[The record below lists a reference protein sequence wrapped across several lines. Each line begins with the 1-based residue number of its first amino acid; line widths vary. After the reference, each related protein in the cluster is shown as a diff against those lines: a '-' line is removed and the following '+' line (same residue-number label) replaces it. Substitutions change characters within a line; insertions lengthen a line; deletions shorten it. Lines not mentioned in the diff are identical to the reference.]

1 MNNKFWREV
10 FDQVMSL
17 VLIYRVDPAGPQLM
31 FVNSVVTSV
40 LGYTAEAFVMESEQS
55 GKLRSQL
62 DEVFRAASQG
72 DPIVQL
78 TDLGGSEKKFNL
90 GVSSFVSDSI
100 KSDLVVVTLQNLD
113 SASSVSTE
121 FSSEVVAESLVM
133 GSIIERLNH
142 VATAN
147 GNMIFVGEAGTGKR
161 MLMGQ
166 LLPDAVRAGHSI
178 WILDYESPKAQFL
191 SDGVQ
196 VDVDTLFAQRI
207 KKPVTLC
214 VYEFQSMPVVDQ
226 QRLLK
231 WLDSNDQDKRFIVG
245 SQVSADEL
253 VSRGTLDAAL
263 YYKLNLISIVL
274 PPLTMRRSDIRPYT
288 ELWFRRARNAMGIEK
303 PEISDKEW
311 DRLFHFAY
319 SGNFDELNQILIR
332 SLAAYKDVFTFM
344 VDEPKAKKQIEKRVE
359 QSKMVNGLSIQM
371 PFDDYM
377 REYLSAVL
385 ETCDGKIYGDDG
397 AAAVLG
403 MKPTTLQSKM
413 QKYGVRRV
421 ES

>member
-1 MNNKFWREV
+1 
-10 FDQVMSL
+10 MSL
-17 VLIYRVDPAGPQLM
+17 VLIYRVDPTGPQLM
-31 FVNSVVTSV
+31 FVNSVVTSL

-55 GKLRSQL
+55 GKLRNQL
-62 DEVFRAASQG
+62 DDVFRAASDG

-78 TDLGGSEKKFNL
+78 TDLGGSEKNFSL

-100 KSDLVVVTLQNLD
+100 KADLVVVTLQNLD
-113 SASSVSTE
+113 SSNSVSTG
-121 FSSEVVAESLVM
+121 FSSEVIAESLVM

-142 VATAN
+142 VARAN

-161 MLMGQ
+161 MMMGQ
-166 LLPDAVRAGHSI
+166 LLPDAVGAGHSI
-178 WILDYESPKAQFL
+178 WILDYESPKAQCL

-196 VDVDTLFAQRI
+196 VDVETLFAQRS

-214 VYEFQSMPVVDQ
+214 VYELQSMPEDDQ
-226 QRLLK
+226 KRLLK
-231 WLDSNDQDKRFIVG
+231 WLDSNDRDKRFIVG

-253 VSRGTLDAAL
+253 VSRGALDSAL

-274 PPLTMRRSDIRPYT
+274 PPLTMRRSDIRPYAD
-288 ELWFRRARNAMGIEK
+288 LWFKRAGNALGIEK

-319 SGNFDELNQILIR
+319 TANFDELNQILLR
-332 SLAAYKDVFTFM
+332 SLAAYRDVFTFL
-344 VDEPKAKKQIEKRVE
+344 VDEPKVKKQIEKRVE
-359 QSKMVNGLSIQM
+359 HSKMVDGLSIQM

-377 REYLSAVL
+377 REYLTAVL
-385 ETCDGKIYGDDG
+385 ETCDGKIYGSDG